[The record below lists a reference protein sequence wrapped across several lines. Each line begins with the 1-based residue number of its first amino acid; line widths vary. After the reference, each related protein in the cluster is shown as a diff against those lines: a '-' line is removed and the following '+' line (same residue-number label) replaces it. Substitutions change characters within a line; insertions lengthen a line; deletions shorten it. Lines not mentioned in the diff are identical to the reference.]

1 MESKQN
7 RTMEKRESVMV
18 KGTNQGDFL
27 ILAQDV
33 ISEQW
38 ALLGAGFKPKRA
50 RFCKPNSALVRPL
63 KCIWGGWIGG

>member
-18 KGTNQGDFL
+18 KEREWKEQTKE
-27 ILAQDV
+27 DV
-33 ISEQW
+33 TQEQW

-50 RFCKPNSALVRPL
+50 RLFKPNSAHFPP
-63 KCIWGGWIGG
+63 